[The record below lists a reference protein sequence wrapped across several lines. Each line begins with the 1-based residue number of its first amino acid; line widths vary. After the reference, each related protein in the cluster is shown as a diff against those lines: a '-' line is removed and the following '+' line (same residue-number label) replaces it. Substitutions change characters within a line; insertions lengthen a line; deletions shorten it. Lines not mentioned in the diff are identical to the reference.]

1 MLLTPL
7 YGGDILIDVAARDK
21 YFREDA
27 GFPWSPGKM
36 NILNQISDNQIE
48 MQP

>member
-27 GFPWSPGKM
+27 GFPWSPEK
-36 NILNQISDNQIE
+36 
-48 MQP
+48 